1 MQQGDT
7 GADLFLLL
15 DGVLGVSRSTVIRSR
30 SSVPGA
36 ILGEQAVLEG
46 GIRTASLQAK
56 TDVRVAV
63 ASADQIDRDALVDLR
78 EQRRR

>member
-1 MQQGDT
+1 M
-7 GADLFLLL
+7 A
-15 DGVLGVSRSTVIRSR
+15 IRVVVAEDNYLAR
-30 SSVPGA
+30 EA
-36 ILGEQAVLEG
+36 ATRLLEG